1 MKKEILVFWAVSLG
15 MALGLCAVL
24 FPYATVPAATLST
37 ARTPQP
43 METMAD
49 INLPSPFGTVSV
61 ADLVGYYIEH
71 PPAAKSVSAGADGGA
86 HHFGGC

>member
-49 INLPSPFGTVSV
+49 LNLGEAYGTVSV
-61 ADLVGYYIEH
+61 TDLVGYYITT
-71 PPAAKSVSAGADGGA
+71 PPASGTAAARDEAPHG
-86 HHFGGC
+86 FGGC